1 MLLFGCAP
9 DRSQEKTEYNT
20 NVFLLKKLIK
30 TQQSLDSVVTE
41 NVNLKV
47 RIEHAKTNNY
57 AMMQHALNDEGAKL
71 NSKYLELKM
80 IDILK
85 EKDAIMIEAKD
96 LRKRN
101 EDLIK
106 ENEGLKYTLNSETN
120 NHIATK
126 SDRDGIKKKAGELK
140 IAGLRVIGMGY
151 ASNLFGKPKPMETK
165 QAKRVKKV
173 GVFFS
178 LPSNSFA
185 KKESKKVAVV
195 MYASHGAKWDIKK
208 DTTLEYIGDE
218 IKVPLFLT
226 AQSDFNVGE
235 HKISIFMNGILQAD
249 TDFNAT
255 K

>member
-1 MLLFGCAP
+1 MLFSCAP

-20 NVFLLKKLIK
+20 NVFLLKKIIK

-41 NVNLKV
+41 NVDLKE

-57 AMMQHALNDEGAKL
+57 AMMQHALNDEGSKL

-126 SDRDGIKKKAGELK
+126 SDRDEIKKKAGELK
-140 IAGLRVIGMGY
+140 IVGLKVIGIAMPFV
-151 ASNLFGKPKPMETK
+151 LFGKPKPVETT
-165 QAKRVKKV
+165 QASKVKKV
-173 GVFFS
+173 QVSFA

-185 KKESKKVAVV
+185 KKEAKKVAVV

-208 DTTLEYIGDE
+208 DTTFDYIGE
-218 IKVPLFLT
+218 EVKVNNYLT
-226 AQSDFNVGE
+226 AQEGFNSGD
-235 HKISIFMNGILQAD
+235 HLISIFINGKLQVD
-249 TDFNAT
+249 TKFTAT